1 MRRNC
6 FSVLRLTSYVLLAS
20 CGGTGTGPSGPSRS
34 YRMGFSP
41 LPPRADPAIV
51 LPALE
56 MWTARADA
64 GILHVQL
71 PWAAMLGGSSATA
84 EVAKDP
90 LAVANYYRGKGLQVV
105 VVLDP
110 TDGLDRAAEAPELVA
125 AGRSLREPQIQQL
138 YRAYAAAI
146 VSLIQP
152 EYLGLAAETNL
163 IRAIAPAPLYA
174 AVVQVAN
181 AAAAEIRAQSASTRL
196 LVSVQVETAWG
207 LLPQAGGYQGID
219 PDLAAFPFM
228 DALGL
233 SSYPYA
239 AWPDPAQVPLDY
251 YQRVRGTTGLPVLV
265 VEGGWTSASVSTV
278 VSSPEKQ
285 AAYIRRQAALL
296 ERAEALF
303 VFQLTFTDLDLA
315 GFPPPLPANLSFF
328 AFLGLVDDDLNPKP
342 ALAVWDSLFAL
353 PRR

>member
-1 MRRNC
+1 
-6 FSVLRLTSYVLLAS
+6 
-20 CGGTGTGPSGPSRS
+20 
-34 YRMGFSP
+34 MGFSP

-51 LPALE
+51 LPNLE

-64 GILHVQL
+64 GIMHVQL
-71 PWAAMLGGSSATA
+71 PWAAMLGGSSAAA
-84 EVAKDP
+84 EVAGDR
-90 LAVANYYRGKGLQVV
+90 LGVANYYRAKGLQIV

-125 AGRSLREPQIQQL
+125 AGRSLSEPAIQQL
-138 YRAYAAAI
+138 YREYAAAI
-146 VSLIQP
+146 VSQIQP

-163 IRAIAPAPLYA
+163 IRAMAPPAVYG

-181 AAAAEIRAQSASTRL
+181 AAAAEIRARSGSTKL

-207 LLPQAGGYQGID
+207 LHPQAGGFQGIAA
-219 PDLAAFPFM
+219 DLAGFPFI

-251 YQRVRGTTGLPVLV
+251 YERVRGTSGLPVLV
-265 VEGGWTSASVSTV
+265 VEGGWTSAPVSTV
-278 VSSPEKQ
+278 VSTPEKQ
-285 AAYIRRQAALL
+285 AAYIRRQAELL
-296 ERAEALF
+296 DRAQAVFL
-303 VFQLTFTDLDLA
+303 FQLSFTDLDLES
-315 GFPPPLPANLSFF
+315 FPPPFPANLSFF
-328 AFLGLVDDDLNPKP
+328 AYLGLVDDDLNPKP
-342 ALAVWDSLFAL
+342 ALGVWDSLFAL

>member
-1 MRRNC
+1 M
-6 FSVLRLTSYVLLAS
+6 LLLLA
-20 CGGTGTGPSGPSRS
+20 CGDGGTSPSGPSRS

-51 LPALE
+51 LPNLE

-64 GILHVQL
+64 GIMHVQL
-71 PWAAMLGGSSATA
+71 PWAAMLAGSSATA
-84 EVAKDP
+84 EVTKDP
-90 LAVANYYRGKGLQVV
+90 LGVANYYRAKGLQIV

-110 TDGLDRAAEAPELVA
+110 TDGLNRAAEAPELVA
-125 AGRSLREPQIQQL
+125 AGRSLSEPAVQQL
-138 YRAYAAAI
+138 YREYARAI

-163 IRAIAPAPLYA
+163 IRAVAPAPVYA

-181 AAAAEIRAQSASTRL
+181 AAAAEIRAQSGATKL

-207 LLPQAGGYQGID
+207 LLPQAGGFQGIAA
-219 PDLAAFPFM
+219 DLAAFPFL

-251 YQRVRGTTGLPVLV
+251 YERVRGTTGLPVLV

-278 VSSPEKQ
+278 VSTPEKQ
-285 AAYIRRQAALL
+285 AAYIRRQAQLL
-296 ERAEALF
+296 DRAEALF

-315 GFPPPLPANLSFF
+315 TFPPPLPANLSFF
-328 AFLGLVDDDLNPKP
+328 AYLGLVDDDLNPKP
-342 ALAVWDSLFAL
+342 ALEVWDSLFAL

>member
-1 MRRNC
+1 
-6 FSVLRLTSYVLLAS
+6 
-20 CGGTGTGPSGPSRS
+20 
-34 YRMGFSP
+34 
-41 LPPRADPAIV
+41 
-51 LPALE
+51 
-56 MWTARADA
+56 
-64 GILHVQL
+64 
-71 PWAAMLGGSSATA
+71 MLGGSSATA